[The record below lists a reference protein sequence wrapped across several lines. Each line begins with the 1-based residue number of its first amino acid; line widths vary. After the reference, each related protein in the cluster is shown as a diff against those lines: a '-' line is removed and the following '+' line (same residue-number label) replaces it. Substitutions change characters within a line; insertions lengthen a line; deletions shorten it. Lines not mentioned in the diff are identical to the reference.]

1 MNKAIFVFGILII
14 IVVLVYL
21 VTELCNTKESV
32 TPMITD
38 QKTLGTASDMSFNNT
53 DSALRYN
60 TDNLDI
66 SYHEDP
72 STFDTNE
79 LLGNGYM
86 FDNSGNKMVI
96 PSSGTKTNTVY
107 FNPGEYKYGPSSYI
121 PKYEDS
127 VFLSRTANIF
137 YGNTASATASIKGG
151 VCNYNKNNLDELENA
166 CQHVDPNV
174 CASTSC
180 CVLLGGTKCVSG
192 SKTGPTM
199 KSHYNNPVIPNLDY
213 YYYQGKCY
221 GNCSKT

>member
-1 MNKAIFVFGILII
+1 MNKLLFVFGILII
-14 IVVLVYL
+14 IIILFYL
-21 VTELCNTKESV
+21 VTELYNIKESA
-32 TPMITD
+32 TPMVTD
-38 QKTLGTASDMSFNNT
+38 KKSTDMSLNDT
-53 DSALRYN
+53 KSTIRYN

-66 SYHEDP
+66 NYHEDP

-79 LLGNGYM
+79 LLGNGYI
-86 FDNSGNKMVI
+86 FDKSGNKMAI
-96 PSSGTKTNTVY
+96 PSTGTKTNVVY
-107 FNPGEYKYGPSSYI
+107 FNPGEYKYGSSSYI

-127 VFLSRTANIF
+127 VFLSRTSNIF

-151 VCNYNKNNLDELENA
+151 ICNYNKNNLDELENA

-180 CVLLGGTKCVSG
+180 CVLLGGSKCVSG

-199 KSHYNNPVIPNLDY
+199 QSHYNNPVIPNLDY